1 MCFCIFFSKTKIIGF
16 FLYFCRSKKIVMLVE
31 FAFKNF
37 LSFKDEVVFS
47 FLSAKSIK
55 EGDISEDGTSNI
67 LLMPDLNLKFLR
79 VASVYGAN
87 GSGKSSL
94 IKAMSFFRNMILWSS
109 ANDQL
114 LTGFSSNQF
123 KMDLD
128 SAKEPSSFQ
137 MIFIIKRVKYRY
149 GFEIL
154 DEQVISEWLFKQ
166 DFSSQKESYCFKRE
180 KGVIQVNVKTF
191 KDAKPLENMTRANAL
206 FLSTSAQ
213 FNVESAIFIKKWIGT
228 RFNILSGISDETLN
242 YTALQYLQ
250 NETMRCRILDF
261 IKIIDLGILDIS
273 VKEKF
278 IEKLSDS
285 TVIPNDPLIK
295 KILGGLNDAMNSSGK
310 IRELNI
316 LAAHNK
322 YSGDKIVDSVILPF
336 QSESVG
342 TVKIFAL
349 LGPWLD
355 TLANGGVLVV
365 DEFGS
370 SIHTKLA
377 LELIR
382 LFQSKLNNGDAQLLV
397 TTHDTNLL
405 RKDVFRRDQIWF
417 VEKDEHGVSDLYSLV
432 EYKINQATSVRN
444 DASFGKDYL
453 LGKYGAIPY
462 FGNIEKFVADY
473 GERVCD
479 DE

>member
-1 MCFCIFFSKTKIIGF
+1 
-16 FLYFCRSKKIVMLVE
+16 MLVE

-47 FLSAKSIK
+47 FLAAKSIK
-55 EGDISEDGTSNI
+55 ESEVSENETSNI
-67 LLMPDLNLKFLR
+67 LLIPDLNLKFLR
-79 VASVYGAN
+79 VAAVYGAN

-94 IKAMSFFRNMILWSS
+94 VKAISFFRNMVLGSV
-109 ANDQL
+109 ANDHI
-114 LTGFSSNQF
+114 LTGFSNNQF
-123 KMDLD
+123 RMDFE
-128 SAKEPSSFQ
+128 SEKEPSSFQ
-137 MIFIIKRVKYRY
+137 MIFIIDRIKYRY
-149 GFEIL
+149 GFEIYN
-154 DEQVISEWLFKQ
+154 EQVISEWLFQQ

-180 KGVIQVNVKTF
+180 NGTIQVNAKTF
-191 KDAKPLENMTRANAL
+191 KVAKQVENMTRSNAL
-206 FLSTSAQ
+206 FLSTSSQFKVGSALLIKNWIETK
-213 FNVESAIFIKKWIGT
+213 FNV
-228 RFNILSGISDETLN
+228 LSGIRDETLN

-250 NETMRCRILDF
+250 NETMRNKILEF

-273 VKEKF
+273 VKENF
-278 IEKLSDS
+278 IENISDS
-285 TVIPNDPLIK
+285 TIIPNDPLIK
-295 KILGGLNDAMNSSGK
+295 KIVGGIQDVMNPTGK

-322 YSGDKIVDSVILPF
+322 YYGDSVMDKVILPF
-336 QSESVG
+336 QNESVG

-365 DEFGS
+365 DEFGA

-382 LFQSKLNNGDAQLLV
+382 LFQSKMNNGDAQLLV

-417 VEKDEHGVSDLYSLV
+417 AEKDNHGVSDLYSLV

-462 FGNIEKFVADY
+462 FGNIEKFVAEFSKEEQY
-473 GERVCD
+473 GESV
-479 DE
+479 

>member
-1 MCFCIFFSKTKIIGF
+1 M
-16 FLYFCRSKKIVMLVE
+16 YFCRSKKIVMLVE

-55 EGDISEDGTSNI
+55 ESDISEDGNSNI
-67 LLMPDLNLKFLR
+67 LLMPDMNLKFLR

-114 LTGFSSNQF
+114 LTGFSNNQF
-123 KMDLD
+123 RMDLA

-137 MIFIIKRVKYRY
+137 IIFIVNRVKYRY
-149 GFEIL
+149 GFEVL

-166 DFSSQKESYCFKRE
+166 DLSSQKESYCFKRE
-180 KGVIQVNVKTF
+180 MGVIQVNVKTF
-191 KDAKPLENMTRANAL
+191 KDAKSLDNLTRANAL

-213 FNVESAIFIKKWIGT
+213 FNVESAIIIKNWIGT

-273 VKEKF
+273 VKENF

-295 KILGGLNDAMNSSGK
+295 KILGGINDAMNSTGK

-316 LAAHNK
+316 HAAHNK

-342 TVKIFAL
+342 TIKIFAL

-417 VEKDEHGVSDLYSLV
+417 VEKDDHGVSDLYSLV

>member
-1 MCFCIFFSKTKIIGF
+1 M
-16 FLYFCRSKKIVMLVE
+16 YFCRSKKIVMLVE

-55 EGDISEDGTSNI
+55 ESDISEDGNSNI
-67 LLMPDLNLKFLR
+67 LLMPDMNLKFLR

-114 LTGFSSNQF
+114 LTGFSNNQF
-123 KMDLD
+123 RMDLA

-137 MIFIIKRVKYRY
+137 IIFIVNRVKYRY
-149 GFEIL
+149 GFEVL

-166 DFSSQKESYCFKRE
+166 DLSSQKESYCFKRE
-180 KGVIQVNVKTF
+180 MGVVQVNVKTF
-191 KDAKPLENMTRANAL
+191 KDAKSLDNLTRANAL

-213 FNVESAIFIKKWIGT
+213 FNVESAIIIKNWIGT

-273 VKEKF
+273 VKENF

-295 KILGGLNDAMNSSGK
+295 KILGGLNDAMNSTGK

-316 LAAHNK
+316 HAAHNK

-342 TVKIFAL
+342 TIKIFAL

-417 VEKDEHGVSDLYSLV
+417 VEKDDHGVSDLYSLV

>member
-1 MCFCIFFSKTKIIGF
+1 
-16 FLYFCRSKKIVMLVE
+16 MLVE

-55 EGDISEDGTSNI
+55 ESDISEDGNSNI
-67 LLMPDLNLKFLR
+67 LLMPDMNLKFLR

-114 LTGFSSNQF
+114 LTGFSNNQF
-123 KMDLD
+123 RMDLA

-137 MIFIIKRVKYRY
+137 IIFIVNRVKYRY
-149 GFEIL
+149 GFEVL

-166 DFSSQKESYCFKRE
+166 DLSSQKESYCFKRE
-180 KGVIQVNVKTF
+180 MGVIQVNVKTF
-191 KDAKPLENMTRANAL
+191 KDAKSLDNLTRANAL

-213 FNVESAIFIKKWIGT
+213 FNVESAIIIKNWIGT

-273 VKEKF
+273 VKENF

-295 KILGGLNDAMNSSGK
+295 KILGGINDAMNSTGK

-316 LAAHNK
+316 HAAHNK

-342 TVKIFAL
+342 TIKIFAL

-417 VEKDEHGVSDLYSLV
+417 VEKDDHGVSDLYSLV

>member
-1 MCFCIFFSKTKIIGF
+1 
-16 FLYFCRSKKIVMLVE
+16 MLVE

-55 EGDISEDGTSNI
+55 ESDISEDGNSNI
-67 LLMPDLNLKFLR
+67 LLMPDMNLKFLR

-114 LTGFSSNQF
+114 LTGFSNNQF
-123 KMDLD
+123 RMDLA

-137 MIFIIKRVKYRY
+137 IIFIVNRVKYRY
-149 GFEIL
+149 GFEVL

-166 DFSSQKESYCFKRE
+166 DLSSQKESYCFKRE
-180 KGVIQVNVKTF
+180 MGVVQVNVKTF
-191 KDAKPLENMTRANAL
+191 KDAKSLDNLTRANAL

-213 FNVESAIFIKKWIGT
+213 FNVESAIIIKNWIGT

-273 VKEKF
+273 VKENF

-295 KILGGLNDAMNSSGK
+295 KILGGLNDAMNSTGK

-316 LAAHNK
+316 HAAHNK

-342 TVKIFAL
+342 TIKIFAL

-417 VEKDEHGVSDLYSLV
+417 VEKDDHGVSDLYSLV